1 MKLSNAL
8 GGVVAFVN
16 EAGGPRVLGQ
26 AHVPLLA
33 LMPSASGDIDGM
45 GASGAA
51 PFERR
56 APL

>member
-1 MKLSNAL
+1 VKLSNAL

-16 EAGGPRVLGQ
+16 EARGPRVVGQ

-33 LMPSASGDIDGM
+33 LMPSANGVTDGI
-45 GASGAA
+45 GATGAG

>member
-1 MKLSNAL
+1 MRLSNAL

-16 EAGGPRVLGQ
+16 EARGSRVLGQ

-33 LMPSASGDIDGM
+33 LMPSADG
-45 GASGAA
+45 GVRGSSSTETAS
-51 PFERR
+51 FERR

>member
-16 EAGGPRVLGQ
+16 EASDPRVRGQ

-33 LMPSASGDIDGM
+33 LMPSASGLVDGV